1 MLTGVEPN
9 CSKPSIEKF
18 PRPLM
23 TQTTRIHGGL
33 VVHVLVTL
41 YMFLALAIV
50 CDDYFLPSLELLSD
64 ILKLE
69 KDVAGA
75 TLMAAGSSAPEL
87 ATSMIGVFLV
97 KVGSLRHIT
106 RSFIQLTMSLVF
118 QDDIGLGAVVGS
130 AVFNVAFVVSI
141 CGLFSGQVVPLRVWP
156 LLRDSL
162 FYLLSIAA
170 LMGVI
175 ANKEVSCDRPVT
187 ATDNAAVAAVRNVV
201 EANRRVTI
209 DEIMIRLPP
218 GIEIGCSSIGTIMS
232 DTPCAAAPN
241 MEYRLILYP
250 WIPYRVLSARP
261 AESRVESLM
270 LLLLYLVYIGAMC
283 YNLQAEKWFY
293 QRFPSFQP
301 LLPGDGYKEVLREEE
316 GGMEQEEDEERE
328 HGLTKRFLEL
338 ISQPILWVLWMTC
351 PDCRTPAW
359 KSWYFITF
367 LVSCVW
373 IGLMTYLLVWM
384 ITIIGFT
391 LSISDTVMALS
402 LLAAGVSVPDAIA
415 SYLVVKKGLGDMA
428 ISNAVG
434 SNVFDILLCMGLP
447 WFVQT
452 VAITPGQSVKV
463 QSEATIDCPGLT
475 YSTIALFSTVLFLVL
490 TTHFNGWKLD
500 RKHGFLMM
508 GCYLGFMA
516 FSLATEMATTTIPT
530 CHSDY

>member
-1 MLTGVEPN
+1 MYAV
-9 CSKPSIEKF
+9 
-18 PRPLM
+18 
-23 TQTTRIHGGL
+23 
-33 VVHVLVTL
+33 
-41 YMFLALAIV
+41 
-50 CDDYFLPSLELLSD
+50 
-64 ILKLE
+64 LKLE

-106 RSFIQLTMSLVF
+106 RSFIQLTKSLVF

-130 AVFNVAFVVSI
+130 AVLQRSI
-141 CGLFSGQVVPLRVWP
+141 RGVHMWS
-156 LLRDSL
+156 LLR
-162 FYLLSIAA
+162 
-170 LMGVI
+170 
-175 ANKEVSCDRPVT
+175 P
-187 ATDNAAVAAVRNVV
+187 
-201 EANRRVTI
+201 
-209 DEIMIRLPP
+209 
-218 GIEIGCSSIGTIMS
+218 
-232 DTPCAAAPN
+232 
-241 MEYRLILYP
+241 
-250 WIPYRVLSARP
+250 
-261 AESRVESLM
+261 
-270 LLLLYLVYIGAMC
+270 
-283 YNLQAEKWFY
+283 
-293 QRFPSFQP
+293 
-301 LLPGDGYKEVLREEE
+301 GYKEVLREEE